1 MTAAATLA
9 AAGGPR
15 EIFRRILRNAGL
27 ILGGKAATALL
38 NLAAT
43 SIAIRSLGLEA
54 MGVLVLVHAFAR
66 TASSFVK
73 FQSWQA
79 VLRYGAGCLEPER
92 RAEFHALLRFTAGL
106 DLAASAA
113 GCLVCAAAAWALG
126 PAAFGWTP
134 EVAAMAAL
142 YATSTFFMVTA
153 TPIGLLRLFDR
164 FDLLARRDALGAAV
178 RLVGAAL
185 AAAFGGGSAGLP
197 RRLVRRG
204 RARRAGAD
212 RRRLD
217 GAAAA
222 RAAQGA
228 GERGR
233 AGSRG
238 VRATEAHPGI
248 WGFVWSTNLMTTLS
262 LGSTHVATLCV
273 GFVLGPASAALFA
286 VARQIGEA
294 ALKPSRFLTPA
305 LYPELARLAAAGDQ
319 AGLRTV
325 LRRSLG
331 WSVAA
336 ALVLLAALAV
346 LGGPLLRLV
355 GGEAATPAWGVMMLL
370 ALAASIGFA
379 GFSLEPLLVSVER
392 HRRAL
397 RLRLAAALAYIPV
410 ALAGLRFLG
419 LEGVGVAAIVSAS
432 LLLAGQALA
441 ARRWLRA
448 TTTASRFRRDEAC
461 HHPDPDAKYRAP
473 VGEGRHAE

>member
-1 MTAAATLA
+1 MMSTAATTP
-9 AAGGPR
+9 AGAGPR

-79 VLRYGAGCLEPER
+79 VLRYGAGSLEPER

-106 DLAASAA
+106 DLLASAV
-113 GCLVCAAAAWALG
+113 GCVFCALAAWALG
-126 PAAFGWTP
+126 PAAFGWSP
-134 EVAAMAAL
+134 EVATMAAL

-164 FDLLARRDALGAAV
+164 FDLLARRDALGAVV
-178 RLVGAAL
+178 RLSGAAL
-185 AAAFGGGSAGLP
+185 AAAFGGGLPAFLGAWYAAVALGGLALIAGAWTEL
-197 RRLVRRG
+197 RRRG
-204 RARRAGAD
+204 LLKREGN
-212 RRRLD
+212 
-217 GAAAA
+217 AAAA
-222 RAAQGA
+222 GPRP
-228 GERGR
+228 
-233 AGSRG
+233 
-238 VRATEAHPGI
+238 VRATEAHPGL

-262 LGSTHVATLCV
+262 LGSTHLATLCV
-273 GFVLGPASAALFA
+273 GFVLGPAAAALFA
-286 VARQIGEA
+286 LARQIGEA

-305 LYPELARLAAAGDQ
+305 LYPELARLAAAGDH
-319 AGLRTV
+319 AGLRAV
-325 LRRSLG
+325 LRRSLA

-336 ALVLLAALAV
+336 ALVLLAALAA

-355 GGEAATPAWGVMMLL
+355 GGEAATAAWGVMLLL

-397 RLRLAAALAYIPV
+397 RLRFLATLAYIPA
-410 ALAGLRFLG
+410 ALAGLWLLG
-419 LEGVGVAAIVSAS
+419 LEGAGAAAVFSAS
-432 LLLAGQALA
+432 LLLVGQALA
-441 ARRWLRA
+441 AGRWLRA
-448 TTTASRFRRDEAC
+448 
-461 HHPDPDAKYRAP
+461 HHSAP
-473 VGEGRHAE
+473 VPSR

>member
-1 MTAAATLA
+1 MTATLA
-9 AAGGPR
+9 AAGSR

-27 ILGGKAATALL
+27 ILGGKAATGLL

-43 SIAIRSLGLEA
+43 SIAIHSLGLEA

-106 DLAASAA
+106 DLVASAA
-113 GCLVCAAAAWALG
+113 GCLVCAAFAWALG
-126 PAAFGWTP
+126 PAVFGWTP

-164 FDLLARRDALGAAV
+164 FDLLARRDALGATA

-185 AAAFGGGSAGLP
+185 AAAFGGGLPAFLAAWYAAVALDGLALIAGAWSELRRRGLLKAQGNATGRQP
-197 RRLVRRG
+197 RRL
-204 RARRAGAD
+204 
-212 RRRLD
+212 
-217 GAAAA
+217 
-222 RAAQGA
+222 
-228 GERGR
+228 
-233 AGSRG
+233 
-238 VRATEAHPGI
+238 RATEAHPGI

-262 LGSTHVATLCV
+262 LASTHVATLCV

-286 VARQIGEA
+286 IARQIGEA

-325 LRRSLG
+325 LRRSFG

-355 GGEAATPAWGVMMLL
+355 GGEAATPAWGVMLLL
-370 ALAASIGFA
+370 AVAASISFA

-392 HRRAL
+392 HGRAL
-397 RLRLAAALAYIPV
+397 RVRFAAALAYIPV

-419 LEGVGVAAIVSAS
+419 LEGVGVAAIVSAL
-432 LLLAGQALA
+432 LLLAGQVWA
-441 ARRWLRA
+441 ARHWLRA
-448 TTTASRFRRDEAC
+448 NHSVALPPR
-461 HHPDPDAKYRAP
+461 
-473 VGEGRHAE
+473 

>member
-1 MTAAATLA
+1 MTAAATLP

-15 EIFRRILRNAGL
+15 QIMRRIGRNAGL
-27 ILGGKAATALL
+27 ILGGKAATALI

-43 SIAIRSLGLEA
+43 SIAIRSLGMEA

-79 VLRYGAGCLEPER
+79 VLHYGTGCLGSER

-106 DLAASAA
+106 DLAASAV
-113 GCLVCAAAAWALG
+113 GCLLCAAAAWALG
-126 PAAFGWTP
+126 PVAFGWSP
-134 EVAAMAAL
+134 EVAMLAAL

-164 FDLLARRDALGAAV
+164 FDLLARRDALGAVA
-178 RLVGAAL
+178 RLVGVAL
-185 AAAFGGGSAGLP
+185 AAALGGGLPAFLGAWYAATAVGGSA
-197 RRLVRRG
+197 LVAAAWAELRRRG
-204 RARRAGAD
+204 LLAHEGN
-212 RRRLD
+212 
-217 GAAAA
+217 AAA
-222 RAAQGA
+222 
-228 GERGR
+228 GR
-233 AGSRG
+233 RT
-238 VRATEAHPGI
+238 RATEAHPGI

-273 GFVLGPASAALFA
+273 GFVLGPAAAALFA
-286 VARQIGEA
+286 LARQIGEA

-305 LYPELARLAAAGDQ
+305 LYPELARLAAAGDH
-319 AGLRTV
+319 AALRAV

-336 ALVLLAALAV
+336 AMVLLVALAA

-355 GGEAATPAWGVMMLL
+355 GGDAAAPAWGVMMLL
-370 ALAASIGFA
+370 AFAASVGFA

-392 HRRAL
+392 HAGAL
-397 RLRLAAALAYIPV
+397 RLRLLATLAYLPAAL
-410 ALAGLRFLG
+410 LGLRFLG
-419 LEGVGVAAIVSAS
+419 LEGAGAAAALSAS
-432 LLLAGQALA
+432 LLLIGQAVA

-448 TTTASRFRRDEAC
+448 
-461 HHPDPDAKYRAP
+461 HHTRPLSPP
-473 VGEGRHAE
+473 

>member
-1 MTAAATLA
+1 MTATAALS
-9 AAGGPR
+9 AGGPR
-15 EIFRRILRNAGL
+15 EVFRRVLRNAGL
-27 ILGGKAATALL
+27 ILGGKAATALI

-43 SIAIRSLGLEA
+43 SIAIRTLGMEA

-79 VLRYGAGCLEPER
+79 VLRYGTACLGPER

-106 DLAASAA
+106 DLLASAA
-113 GCLVCAAAAWALG
+113 GCAVCAAAAWALG
-126 PAAFGWTP
+126 PLAFGWSP
-134 EVAAMAAL
+134 EVAGLAAL

-178 RLVGAAL
+178 RLAGAAL
-185 AAAFGGGSAGLP
+185 AAALGGGLPAFLGAWYAAVALGGLALVAGAWTEL
-197 RRLVRRG
+197 RRRG
-204 RARRAGAD
+204 LLAG
-212 RRRLD
+212 
-217 GAAAA
+217 
-222 RAAQGA
+222 
-228 GERGR
+228 GERR
-233 AGSRG
+233 

-262 LGSTHVATLCV
+262 LGSTHLATLCV
-273 GFVLGPASAALFA
+273 GFVLGPAAAALFA
-286 VARQIGEA
+286 LGRQIGEA

-331 WSVAA
+331 WSIAA
-336 ALVLLAALAV
+336 ALVLLAALAA

-355 GGEAATPAWGVMMLL
+355 GGEAAAPAWGVMMLL
-370 ALAASIGFA
+370 AVAASIGFA

-397 RLRLAAALAYIPV
+397 RLRALATLAYIPS
-410 ALAGLRFLG
+410 ALVGLRLLG
-419 LEGVGVAAIVSAS
+419 LEGAGAAAVFSAS
-432 LLLAGQALA
+432 LLLAGQGLA

-448 TTTASRFRRDEAC
+448 HHNAAAPSR
-461 HHPDPDAKYRAP
+461 
-473 VGEGRHAE
+473 

>member
-79 VLRYGAGCLEPER
+79 VLRYGAGCLQPER
-92 RAEFHALLRFTAGL
+92 RPEFHALLRFTAGL

-126 PAAFGWTP
+126 PLAFGWTP

-185 AAAFGGGSAGLP
+185 AAAFGGGLSAFLGAWYAAVALGGLALIAGAWTELRRRGLLKGQGNTAGP
-197 RRLVRRG
+197 RR
-204 RARRAGAD
+204 
-212 RRRLD
+212 
-217 GAAAA
+217 
-222 RAAQGA
+222 
-228 GERGR
+228 
-233 AGSRG
+233 

-331 WSVAA
+331 WSVVA
-336 ALVLLAALAV
+336 ALVLLAALAA

-370 ALAASIGFA
+370 ALASSIGFA

-397 RLRLAAALAYIPV
+397 RLRLVAALAYIPV
-410 ALAGLRFLG
+410 ALAGLHFLG
-419 LEGVGVAAIVSAS
+419 LEGVGAAAIVSAS

-448 TTTASRFRRDEAC
+448 NHNVAFLAR
-461 HHPDPDAKYRAP
+461 
-473 VGEGRHAE
+473 

>member
-1 MTAAATLA
+1 MTAAAALT

-15 EIFRRILRNAGL
+15 QIMRRIGRNAGL
-27 ILGGKAATALL
+27 ILGGKAATALI

-43 SIAIRSLGLEA
+43 GIAIRSLGMEA

-79 VLRYGAGCLEPER
+79 VLRYGTGSLGPER

-113 GCLVCAAAAWALG
+113 GCLLCAGAAWTLG

-134 EVAAMAAL
+134 EVAALAAL

-153 TPIGLLRLFDR
+153 TPTGLLRLFDR

-178 RLVGAAL
+178 RLSGAAL
-185 AAAFGGGSAGLP
+185 AAALGGGLPAFLGAWYAATAAGGLA
-197 RRLVRRG
+197 LVAGAWTELRRRG
-204 RARRAGAD
+204 LLAREGNASGG
-212 RRRLD
+212 RRRT
-217 GAAAA
+217 
-222 RAAQGA
+222 RAA
-228 GERGR
+228 
-233 AGSRG
+233 
-238 VRATEAHPGI
+238 EAHPGI

-273 GFVLGPASAALFA
+273 GFVLGPAAAALFA
-286 VARQIGEA
+286 LARQIGEA

-305 LYPELARLAAAGDQ
+305 LYPELARLAAAGDH
-319 AGLRTV
+319 AGLRAV

-336 ALVLLAALAV
+336 ALVLLGALAA

-355 GGEAATPAWGVMMLL
+355 GGEAAAPAWGVTMLL
-370 ALAASIGFA
+370 ALASSVAFA

-392 HRRAL
+392 HAGAL
-397 RLRLAAALAYIPV
+397 RLRLLATLAYLPAALV
-410 ALAGLRFLG
+410 GLRLLG
-419 LEGVGVAAIVSAS
+419 LEGAGVAAVFSAS
-432 LLLAGQALA
+432 LLLLGQALA

-448 TTTASRFRRDEAC
+448 
-461 HHPDPDAKYRAP
+461 HHSAP
-473 VGEGRHAE
+473 VSPA